1 MHTANCNQK
10 GKAGYMAERSESQMV
25 GTPTGFTEVDKLF
38 RGLRGGDLIILAAR
52 PGAGKTTFALN
63 VATNAAKSG
72 TTVLFFSL
80 EMGGNDITQR
90 ILCSEARVSLHQF
103 RQGSLQEGDQDA
115 IMNAADALSG
125 LELYIDDTPALS
137 VPEMRVEARH
147 LLRDKKKGLIIVDY
161 LEIIPPLSNCRDV
174 SRVAELAQISCGLKV
189 LAKEMGIPVLA
200 LSNLRSPR
208 GERRVERPTLSDF
221 RNWVPVEQDADIIM
235 FIDRSENEVE
245 DEINGNGKPGTAE
258 LIVAKHRNGPIRDI
272 TLRFNPEFARFD
284 NHTDAF
290 HM

>member
-1 MHTANCNQK
+1 MQTANCNQK
-10 GKAGYMAERSESQMV
+10 GKTGCMAERTESQMV

-38 RGLRGGDLIILAAR
+38 RGLQGGELIILAAR

-103 RQGSLQEGDQDA
+103 RQESLQEGD
-115 IMNAADALSG
+115 
-125 LELYIDDTPALS
+125 
-137 VPEMRVEARH
+137 
-147 LLRDKKKGLIIVDY
+147 
-161 LEIIPPLSNCRDV
+161 
-174 SRVAELAQISCGLKV
+174 
-189 LAKEMGIPVLA
+189 
-200 LSNLRSPR
+200 
-208 GERRVERPTLSDF
+208 
-221 RNWVPVEQDADIIM
+221 QDADIIM
-235 FIDRSENEVE
+235 FIDRSENGVE

-290 HM
+290 RM

>member
-1 MHTANCNQK
+1 MQTANCNQK
-10 GKAGYMAERSESQMV
+10 GKAGCMAERTENQMV
-25 GTPTGFTEVDKLF
+25 GTPTGFTEVDNLL

-52 PGAGKTTFALN
+52 PHVGKTAFALN

-72 TTVLFFSL
+72 TTVLFFSM
-80 EMGGNDITQR
+80 EISGNHATQR
-90 ILCSEARVSLHQF
+90 ILCSEARVSLRQF
-103 RQGSLQEGDQDA
+103 RQKSLQEGDQSA

-125 LELYIDDTPALS
+125 LELIIDDNPVLS
-137 VPEMRVEARH
+137 VPEMRAKARH

-161 LEIIPPLSNCRDV
+161 LQLIQPPPNCRDS
-174 SRVAELAQISCGLKV
+174 SRIAELAEISRGLKV

-200 LSNLRSPR
+200 LSNLRFPR
-208 GERRVERPTLSDF
+208 GERRLERPTLSDL

-235 FIDRSENEVE
+235 FIDRSENKVE
-245 DEINGNGKPGTAE
+245 DEINGNGKPETAE

-272 TLRFNPEFARFD
+272 TLTFSPEYARFD

>member
-1 MHTANCNQK
+1 
-10 GKAGYMAERSESQMV
+10 MAERTESQMV
-25 GTPTGFTEVDKLF
+25 GTPTGFTEVDKLL

-137 VPEMRVEARH
+137 VPEMRAEARH

-161 LEIIPPLSNCRDV
+161 LQIIPPLSNCRDV

-208 GERRVERPTLSDF
+208 GERRVERPTLSDL

-272 TLRFNPEFARFD
+272 TLGFNPEFARFD

-290 HM
+290 RM

>member
-1 MHTANCNQK
+1 MQAVNCNQK
-10 GKAGYMAERSESQMV
+10 GKAGCMAERTENQMV
-25 GTPTGFTEVDKLF
+25 GTPTGFTEIDNLF

-52 PGAGKTTFALN
+52 PRVGKTAFALN

-80 EMGGNDITQR
+80 EISCNDATQR
-90 ILCSEARVSLHQF
+90 ILCSEARVSLRQF
-103 RQGSLQEGDQDA
+103 RQESLQEDDQSA

-125 LELYIDDTPALS
+125 LELIIDDNPVLS
-137 VPEMRVEARH
+137 VPEMRAEARH

-161 LEIIPPLSNCRDV
+161 LQIIPPPSNCRGS
-174 SRVAELAQISCGLKV
+174 SRIAELAEISRGLKV

-208 GERRVERPTLSDF
+208 GERRVERPTLSDL

-235 FIDRSENEVE
+235 FIERSENEVE

-258 LIVAKHRNGPIRDI
+258 LIVAKHRNSPICDI
-272 TLRFNPEFARFD
+272 TLTFSPEYARFD
-284 NHTDAF
+284 NRNDAS

>member
-1 MHTANCNQK
+1 MDKRDENQI
-10 GKAGYMAERSESQMV
+10 V

-52 PGAGKTTFALN
+52 PRAGKTTFALN

-72 TTVLFFSL
+72 ATVVFFSL
-80 EMGGNDITQR
+80 EISGSHATQR
-90 ILCSEARVSLHQF
+90 ILCSEARVSLRQF
-103 RQGSLQEGDQDA
+103 RQEGLQENGQSA
-115 IMNAADALSG
+115 IMNAADTLSG

-137 VPEMRVEARH
+137 VPEMRAEARH

-161 LEIIPPLSNCRDV
+161 LQIIPPLSNCHDV
-174 SRVAELAQISCGLKV
+174 SRGAELAQISCGLKV
-189 LAKEMGIPVLA
+189 LAKEMDIPVLA
-200 LSNLRSPR
+200 LSNLALPT
-208 GERRVERPTLSDF
+208 RRASGRMPALSDL

-245 DEINGNGKPGTAE
+245 DEINGNGKPETVE

-272 TLRFNPEFARFD
+272 TLTFSPEYARFD
-284 NHTDAF
+284 NRTDTI

>member
-1 MHTANCNQK
+1 
-10 GKAGYMAERSESQMV
+10 MAERTESQMV

-125 LELYIDDTPALS
+125 LELYIDDTPDLS
-137 VPEMRVEARH
+137 VPEMRAEARH
-147 LLRDKKKGLIIVDY
+147 LLRDKRKGLIIVDY
-161 LEIIPPLSNCRDV
+161 LQIIPPLPNCRDV

-208 GERRVERPTLSDF
+208 GERRVERPTLSDL

-235 FIDRSENEVE
+235 FMDRYENEEE
-245 DEINGNGKPGTAE
+245 DQINGNGKPETAE
-258 LIVAKHRNGPIRDI
+258 LIVAKHRNGPTRDI
-272 TLRFNPEFARFD
+272 MLTFSPEYARFD

>member
-1 MHTANCNQK
+1 MT
-10 GKAGYMAERSESQMV
+10 ERTESQMV
-25 GTPTGFTEVDKLF
+25 GTPTGFTEVDKLL

-90 ILCSEARVSLHQF
+90 ILCSEARVSLHQL

-137 VPEMRVEARH
+137 VPEMRAEARH
-147 LLRDKKKGLIIVDY
+147 LLRDKRKGLIIVDY
-161 LEIIPPLSNCRDV
+161 LQIIPPLPNCRDV

-208 GERRVERPTLSDF
+208 GERRVERPTLSDL
-221 RNWVPVEQDADIIM
+221 RNRVPVEQDADIIM
-235 FIDRSENEVE
+235 FIDRYENEVE
-245 DEINGNGKPGTAE
+245 DQINGNGKPETAE
-258 LIVAKHRNGPIRDI
+258 LIAAKHRNGPTRDI
-272 TLRFNPEFARFD
+272 TLGFNPEFARFD

-290 HM
+290 RM

>member
-1 MHTANCNQK
+1 MT
-10 GKAGYMAERSESQMV
+10 ERTEGQMV

-52 PGAGKTTFALN
+52 PRVGKTAFALN

-80 EMGGNDITQR
+80 EISGNHATQR
-90 ILCSEARVSLHQF
+90 ILCSEARVSLRQF
-103 RQGSLQEGDQDA
+103 RQESLQEDDQSA

-125 LELYIDDTPALS
+125 LELCIDDDPVLS
-137 VPEMRVEARH
+137 VPEMRAKARR

-161 LEIIPPLSNCRDV
+161 LQLIQPPSNCRDS
-174 SRVAELAQISCGLKV
+174 SRIAELAEISRGLKV
-189 LAKEMGIPVLA
+189 IAKEMDIPVLA

-208 GERRVERPTLSDF
+208 GERRAERPTLSDL

-235 FIDRSENEVE
+235 FIERSEDEVE
-245 DEINGNGKPGTAE
+245 DEINGGGEPGTAE
-258 LIVAKHRNGPIRDI
+258 LIVAKHRNGPICDI
-272 TLRFNPEFARFD
+272 TLMFSPEYVRFD
-284 NHTDAF
+284 NHNDVS

>member
-1 MHTANCNQK
+1 
-10 GKAGYMAERSESQMV
+10 
-25 GTPTGFTEVDKLF
+25 
-38 RGLRGGDLIILAAR
+38 
-52 PGAGKTTFALN
+52 
-63 VATNAAKSG
+63 
-72 TTVLFFSL
+72 
-80 EMGGNDITQR
+80 
-90 ILCSEARVSLHQF
+90 
-103 RQGSLQEGDQDA
+103 
-115 IMNAADALSG
+115 
-125 LELYIDDTPALS
+125 
-137 VPEMRVEARH
+137 
-147 LLRDKKKGLIIVDY
+147 
-161 LEIIPPLSNCRDV
+161 
-174 SRVAELAQISCGLKV
+174 
-189 LAKEMGIPVLA
+189 MGIPVLA